1 MTSQTTSRG
10 KAMTSTNT
18 TRKPL
23 TGDQVAIRV
32 ICFGAAGILIAAF
45 IGIALGL
52 M

>member
-10 KAMTSTNT
+10 KPMTSANS

-23 TGDQVAIRV
+23 TGDQKAIRV

-45 IGIALGL
+45 VGILFGL